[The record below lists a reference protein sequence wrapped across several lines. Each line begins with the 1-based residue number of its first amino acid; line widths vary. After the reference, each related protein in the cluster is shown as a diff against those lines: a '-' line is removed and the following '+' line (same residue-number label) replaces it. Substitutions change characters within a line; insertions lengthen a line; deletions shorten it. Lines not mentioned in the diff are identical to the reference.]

1 MNITATN
8 KGFQTISLLLFLG
21 LFTACG
27 GSGGGNDGG
36 GGGGTADTTAPTIT
50 LTGDNPQTIE
60 VGTAY
65 TELGATAQDNVDGNI
80 SANITTDASAVD
92 TSTIGSYSVTYNVTD
107 AAGNAA
113 ATQTRTVNVIA
124 VPDISAPIITL
135 TGDNPQTIIVGIAY
149 TELGATAQ
157 DNVDGDISANI
168 AIDSG
173 AVDTNIVGSYSVTY
187 NVSDTAG
194 NVATTQTRTV
204 DVIAAVSDNADL
216 SNLSLSVGSLT
227 PAFDPAT
234 LAYASDVGFTTISIT
249 VTPTL
254 SDTNAS
260 VTVNGALVVS
270 GTASE
275 DINLDEGE
283 NTLSLIVLA
292 EDGTTQTYTL
302 IITRQAAADFAQQAY
317 IKASNTGLLDR
328 FGSSVAIDGDT
339 LVVGATSESSNA
351 TGIGG
356 DESNNSSA
364 TQNSGAVYVF
374 IRSGSTWTQQAY
386 IKASNTGINDE
397 FGVSVAL
404 AGDTLVVGA
413 IGEDS
418 NATGIGGDENNNDAD
433 FSGAVYVFTRSGST
447 WTQQAYIKASNTDIG
462 DNFGGSVALAGDT
475 LAVGARIERSNATG
489 IGGDES
495 NNDASVSGAVYVF
508 TRSADTWT
516 QQAYIKASNTDA
528 NDSFGSS
535 VTLAGDTLAVGAT
548 GEDSTASGV
557 GGNQNINTGVG
568 INSGAV
574 YVFTRSAGTWTQQ
587 AYIKASNTGIFDEFG
602 VSVALAGDTLAVGA
616 EREESDA
623 TGIAGD
629 ENNNDAN
636 NSGAVYVFTR
646 SAGTWAQ
653 QAYIKASNTDAND
666 FFGRVVTL
674 NGDTLAV
681 GAAGEFS
688 NATGIGGDES
698 NNDTQNSGAVYVF
711 ARSAGSWTQQAYIKA
726 SNTGV
731 DDFFGVGVALDD
743 GTLAVG
749 ASGEASNATGV
760 GGNQGDGSL
769 FRAGAVYVFDIPVT
783 P

>member
-227 PAFDPAT
+227 PAFDPAI